1 MSEVAP
7 WTRPEPV
14 PFPCVRQ
21 RHVGRRPLEVAGGDA
36 PPAYVVQ
43 ELPGDRHEEAVR
55 LMADVFLREE
65 PITSC
70 FGLRDDPEAFAELQ
84 EVWRLV
90 LSERISLCALVE
102 QPDGSPGPLAA
113 FNMLMVVRPGE
124 KFEVGGCTRQRR
136 LQSKKREAGGS
147 TEDGEGG
154 GGAGAAGRVR
164 ALRRAGVPVGGGAG
178 GGARAPRPGAGRAAA
193 AGPLAAG
200 PRPGAQGHRHHVH
213 GGRVAAAGAP
223 RRLPG
228 AGRGGVRRPAAPRLP
243 HHHQLAQHDLHGGRP
258 GVSSTES
265 AWLGNTRFFIFFIC
279 T

>member
-124 KFEVGGCTRQRR
+124 KFELKNEKLADLLKTVKEVEALVQPDVFERFGVPECLSAVG
-136 LQSKKREAGGS
+136 LVVAREHRGQGL
-147 TEDGEGG
+147 GEQLLRARWPLGRALG
-154 GGAGAAGRVR
+154 LRATATMFTGAASQLL
-164 ALRRAGVPVGGGAG
+164 ARRAGFQALAEAVYADQPHPAFHTITSS
-178 GGARAPRPGAGRAAA
+178 RSMIFMAAA
-193 AGPLAAG
+193 L
-200 PRPGAQGHRHHVH
+200 
-213 GGRVAAAGAP
+213 
-223 RRLPG
+223 
-228 AGRGGVRRPAAPRLP
+228 
-243 HHHQLAQHDLHGGRP
+243 
-258 GVSSTES
+258 E
-265 AWLGNTRFFIFFIC
+265 
-279 T
+279 